1 MTSETD
7 VKLPDGRSLHVYDT
21 GTATHTA
28 TATRT
33 ATATANA
40 GSNLVVL
47 YHHGT
52 PNIGEPP
59 APLLPLSAEL
69 GIRWVSYD
77 RPGYGGSTP
86 HLGRSVGSAAADAAA
101 VADAL
106 GLDRFAVMGHSG
118 GSPHALAC
126 AALLPDRVRAVLAVS
141 TLAPYPAD
149 GLEWFAGMAAAG
161 SAELRAALRGR
172 AVLEALLSSTPFD
185 PEIFTPADHAA
196 LSGDWSWFNRVAG
209 KGMDNGLDPMVDDDR
224 AYIKP
229 WGFDPAAI
237 GAPTLL
243 LHGAEDRI
251 APVAHAQWVNDRCAA
266 AELWIRPDDG
276 HISIMRSAPDAL
288 RWLLERAA

>member
-7 VKLPDGRSLHVYDT
+7 VKLADGRTLHVYDT
-21 GTATHTA
+21 GPAA
-28 TATRT
+28 
-33 ATATANA
+33 
-40 GSNLVVL
+40 SLVVM

-69 GIRWVSYD
+69 GVRWVSYD
-77 RPGYGGSTP
+77 RPGYGGSSP
-86 HLGRSVGSAAADAAA
+86 NIGRSVGSAAADVAAI
-101 VADAL
+101 ADAL

-126 AALLPDRVRAVLAVS
+126 AALLPDRVSAVLAVS

-149 GLEWFAGMAAAG
+149 GLEWFAGMATAG

-172 AVLEALLSSTPFD
+172 AVLEALLMSTTFD

-196 LSGDWSWFNRVAG
+196 LSGDWSWFNGVAG

-224 AYIKP
+224 AYVTP
-229 WGFDPAAI
+229 WGFDVATI
-237 GAPTLL
+237 SAPTLL
-243 LHGAEDRI
+243 LHGGEDRI
-251 APVAHAQWVNDRCAA
+251 APVAHAQWVDNRCAS
-266 AELWIRPDDG
+266 AELRVRPDEG
-276 HISIMRSAPDAL
+276 HVSIMRSAADGL
-288 RWLLERAA
+288 RWLLEHTPDV

>member
-7 VKLPDGRSLHVYDT
+7 VKLADGRTLHVYDT
-21 GTATHTA
+21 GAGGGEGTSTGSAG
-28 TATRT
+28 TR
-33 ATATANA
+33 
-40 GSNLVVL
+40 LVVI

-59 APLLPLSAEL
+59 APLLPLSAEI
-69 GIRWVSYD
+69 GVRWVSYD

-86 HLGRSVGSAAADAAA
+86 DAGRSVGSAAADVAAI
-101 VADAL
+101 ADAL
-106 GLDRFAVMGHSG
+106 GIDRFAVMGHSG

-126 AALLPDRVRAVLAVS
+126 AALLPDRVGAVLAVS

-149 GLEWFAGMAAAG
+149 ELEWFAGMAAAG

-172 AVLEALLSSTPFD
+172 AALEALLGSTPFD

-209 KGMDNGLDPMVDDDR
+209 KGMDNGLDPMVDDDC
-224 AYIKP
+224 AYVTP

-243 LHGAEDRI
+243 LHGGEDRI
-251 APVAHAQWVNDRCAA
+251 APVAHAQWVNRRCAA
-266 AELWIRPDDG
+266 AELWVRPDDG
-276 HISIMRSAPDAL
+276 HISIMRSAGDGL
-288 RWLLERAA
+288 RWLVEHTA